1 MVSMHGWKA
10 KQAQFKYKKNNMDLK
25 EYTSLATRTE
35 SRPDEVK
42 VNPQFL
48 VDVLYIFTAAGRM
61 LDQLKK
67 HAFYG
72 KDYNIEN
79 FTMDYQMIERAM
91 YDLQSVRINGTSEEM
106 GEESIESIDL
116 RLFHAIIGIAT
127 ESTELC
133 EGLYNT
139 LTGGTVD
146 LVNLR
151 EENGDI
157 NWYQAIFY
165 DAMSEL
171 GFEGHWNDDLET
183 NIAKLKKRYPDKF
196 TNEDAINRDT
206 DAEREIL
213 EDGHK

>member
-1 MVSMHGWKA
+1 
-10 KQAQFKYKKNNMDLK
+10 MDLK
-25 EYTSLATRTE
+25 EYTALAVRTE
-35 SRPDEVK
+35 SRPEEVK
-42 VNPQFL
+42 VNHQFL
-48 VDVLYIFTAAGRM
+48 VNVLYVFCASGRM
-61 LDQLKK
+61 LDQIKK

-72 KDYNIEN
+72 KAYAIEN
-79 FTMDYQMIERAM
+79 FTMDYQMIERSM
-91 YDLQSVRINGTSEEM
+91 YDLQNVRINGTSEEM
-106 GEESIESIDL
+106 GEEPVDTIDL
-116 RLFHAIIGIAT
+116 RIFHAIIGIAT

-133 EGLYNT
+133 EALYST

-165 DAMSEL
+165 DAMTEL
-171 GFEGHWNDDLET
+171 GFTGHWDDDLET
-183 NIAKLKKRYPDKF
+183 NIAKLKKRFPNKF